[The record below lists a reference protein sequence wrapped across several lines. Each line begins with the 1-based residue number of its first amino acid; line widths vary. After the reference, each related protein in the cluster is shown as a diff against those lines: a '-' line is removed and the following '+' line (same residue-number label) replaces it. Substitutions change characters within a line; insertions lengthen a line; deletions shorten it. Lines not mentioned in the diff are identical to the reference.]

1 MSEKKISA
9 LVSAG
14 NASAGPPIGPQLGPL
29 PVNIG
34 QVVGEINEKTSKF
47 EGMEV
52 PIDIIVDDETG
63 DFEIEVGIP
72 PVASLIREKLGI
84 EKGSG
89 EPNKE
94 KVADM
99 SMEQVKEVAEMKIND
114 LLASDLKAASKE
126 VIGTCVSMGVTIE
139 GKDGRE
145 VQKLMDKGEFDDEFG
160 DA

>member
-14 NASAGPPIGPQLGPL
+14 NASAGPPLGPQLGPL

-34 QVVGEINEKTSKF
+34 QVVNEINEKTSKF

-52 PIDIIVDDETG
+52 PIEVIVDEETG
-63 DFEIEVGIP
+63 DFEIDVGIP
-72 PVASLIREKLGI
+72 PMASLIREELGI

-89 EPNKE
+89 EPNKN

-99 SMEQVKEVAEMKIND
+99 SIEQVKNVAEMKIGD
-114 LLASDLKAASKE
+114 LLSSDVKAAAKE
-126 VIGTCVSMGVTIE
+126 VIGSCVSMGVTID

-145 VQKLMDKGEFDDEFG
+145 VQKLIDKGEYDEKLG
-160 DA
+160 DN

>member
-14 NASAGPPIGPQLGPL
+14 NASAGPPLGPQLGPL

-34 QVVGEINEKTSKF
+34 QVVNEINEKTSKF

-52 PIDIIVDDETG
+52 PIEVTVDEETG
-63 DFEIEVGIP
+63 DFEIDVGIP
-72 PVASLIREKLGI
+72 PMASLIREELGI

-89 EPNKE
+89 EPNKN

-99 SMEQVKEVAEMKIND
+99 SMEQVRDVAEMKIDD
-114 LLASDLKAASKE
+114 LLASDVKAAAKE
-126 VIGTCVSMGVTIE
+126 VIGSCVSMGVTVD

-145 VQKLMDKGEFDDEFG
+145 IQKLIDEGEYDDELG
-160 DA
+160 DN

>member
-1 MSEKKISA
+1 MTEKKISA

-14 NASAGPPIGPQLGPL
+14 NASAGPPLGPQLGPT

-34 QVVGEINEKTSKF
+34 QVVSEINEKTSKF

-52 PIDIIVDDETG
+52 PIEVIVDDETG

-72 PVASLIREKLGI
+72 PVASLIRDTLGI

-89 EPNKE
+89 EPNKN

-126 VIGTCVSMGVTIE
+126 VIGTCVSMGITID

-145 VQKLMDKGEFDDEFG
+145 VQKLMDKGEYDDEFG

>member
-14 NASAGPPIGPQLGPL
+14 NASAGPPLGPQLGPL

-34 QVVGEINEKTSKF
+34 QVVNEINEKTSKF

-52 PIDIIVDDETG
+52 PIEVIVDEETG
-63 DFEIEVGIP
+63 DFEIDVGIP
-72 PVASLIREKLGI
+72 PMASLIREELGI

-89 EPNKE
+89 EPNKN

-99 SMEQVKEVAEMKIND
+99 SIEQVKNVAEMKIGD
-114 LLASDLKAASKE
+114 LLSSDVKAAAKE
-126 VIGTCVSMGVTIE
+126 VIGSCVSMGVTID

-145 VQKLMDKGEFDDEFG
+145 VQKLIDKGDYDEQLG
-160 DA
+160 DN

>member
-14 NASAGPPIGPQLGPL
+14 NASAGPPLGPQLGPL

-34 QVVGEINEKTSKF
+34 QVINEINEKTSKF

-52 PIDIIVDDETG
+52 PIEVIVDEETG
-63 DFEIEVGIP
+63 EFEIDVGIP
-72 PVASLIREKLGI
+72 PMASLIREELGI

-89 EPNKE
+89 EPNKN

-99 SMEQVKEVAEMKIND
+99 SIEQVKNVAEMKIGD
-114 LLASDLKAASKE
+114 LLSSDVKAAAKE
-126 VIGTCVSMGVTIE
+126 VIGSCVSMGVTID

-145 VQKLMDKGEFDDEFG
+145 VQKLIDKGDYDEQLG
-160 DA
+160 DN

>member
-14 NASAGPPIGPQLGPL
+14 NASAGPPLGPQLGPL

-34 QVVGEINEKTSKF
+34 QVVNEINEKTSKF

-52 PIDIIVDDETG
+52 PIEVIVDEETG
-63 DFEIEVGIP
+63 EFEIDVGIP
-72 PVASLIREKLGI
+72 PMASLIREELGI

-89 EPNKE
+89 EPNKN

-99 SMEQVKEVAEMKIND
+99 SIEQVKNVAEMKIGD
-114 LLASDLKAASKE
+114 LLSSDVKAAAKE
-126 VIGTCVSMGVTIE
+126 VIGSCVSMGVTID

-145 VQKLMDKGEFDDEFG
+145 VQKLIDKGDYDEQLG
-160 DA
+160 DN